1 MFHNA
6 NMLVLN
12 WIHLMLFSFFSFFF
26 FYFFKDKRFNVIF
39 RKCGGAQPDA
49 ERSQRPVLS
58 RRQCFDANSEFSC
71 QVTELVN
78 INTHWQIGGGV
89 G

>member
-1 MFHNA
+1 MHPSMFHNA

-12 WIHLMLFSFFSFFF
+12 WIHFMLFSF
-26 FYFFKDKRFNVIF
+26 F

-58 RRQCFDANSEFSC
+58 RRQRFDANSEFSC

-78 INTHWQIGGGV
+78 INTHWQIVGGGAKDTPPSNC
-89 G
+89 GF